1 VTRDIDGD
9 VISSVLQVCCF
20 SVNTG
25 LYAAWRELDEMVSC
39 HVGHDHNNDF
49 WYVRIHPT
57 FRFIKCTAQT
67 MTDRDLI
74 RGVYG
79 GVRLMY
85 GRKSGYGGYG
95 PPPGW
100 LRGARVIEI
109 HENPFKVLTSL
120 SLLLDCARASMA
132 DGCVVRECAFIQ
144 MVTWIRQEDGTV
156 VPESSQPLHSPGTNQ
171 VDPLPPLFQRLQH
184 LFSYLG
190 IIRTDRTPRQ

>member
-1 VTRDIDGD
+1 
-9 VISSVLQVCCF
+9 
-20 SVNTG
+20 
-25 LYAAWRELDEMVSC
+25 
-39 HVGHDHNNDF
+39 
-49 WYVRIHPT
+49 
-57 FRFIKCTAQT
+57 

-109 HENPFKVLTSL
+109 HENPFKVQTSF
-120 SLLLDCARASMA
+120 SLLFLTARASMA

-171 VDPLPPLFQRLQH
+171 VSTLLPLIT
-184 LFSYLG
+184 YLE
-190 IIRTDRTPRQ
+190 